1 MLIADSVEEWLVDLG
16 CYHSLTTNPL
26 TRLSRTDVP
35 EPFHSRL
42 FDEESEENTQRGS
55 SLTCAS
61 DWCMSW
67 CFEFVTFAELIA
79 MCPQLCFVELGG
91 AKDSLALTP
100 NRQFWRL
107 LRVSALPT
115 GRRETSCYLLQRCW
129 LQLGQIS
136 WSFWCELCG
145 RHQMDVP
152 LPNHQKRVSEPRQA
166 YRWPP
171 TTLLAV

>member
-1 MLIADSVEEWLVDLG
+1 
-16 CYHSLTTNPL
+16 
-26 TRLSRTDVP
+26 
-35 EPFHSRL
+35 
-42 FDEESEENTQRGS
+42 
-55 SLTCAS
+55 
-61 DWCMSW
+61 
-67 CFEFVTFAELIA
+67 
-79 MCPQLCFVELGG
+79 MCLQLCFVELGG

-136 WSFWCELCG
+136 WPFWCELCG

-152 LPNHQKRVSEPRQA
+152 LPNHQKRGFGAQASIPLAAYNVACRVATAVLCPKMFRCPKIERADEVTFHYEKWKTMYDNGTSLYVNWCDEVNETTNCLNLSNDTKFSNLAQIEPWFPC
-166 YRWPP
+166 Y
-171 TTLLAV
+171 V